1 MGLTRFT
8 MFLTCP
14 SNIVSVR
21 VHAKMARM
29 MFRLSL
35 GFLNEFVH
43 LIWCI

>member
-1 MGLTRFT
+1 

-14 SNIVSVR
+14 SNMVRVR

-35 GFLNEFVH
+35 GFLR
-43 LIWCI
+43 I